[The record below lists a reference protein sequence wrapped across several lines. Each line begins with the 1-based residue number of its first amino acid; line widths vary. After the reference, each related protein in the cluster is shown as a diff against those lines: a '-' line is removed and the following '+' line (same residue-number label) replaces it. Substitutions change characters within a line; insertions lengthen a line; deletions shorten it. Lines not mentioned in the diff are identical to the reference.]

1 MKKKAAKIAGNTC
14 ALVADP
20 KDMVPYIPELVSEL
34 KKSLIDPN
42 PEVRSV
48 SARALA
54 SLLDGAGEEHFEDLI
69 PWLTEKMQGEGS
81 GVERA
86 GAAQGLA
93 ECLNA
98 LGGDRF
104 VAILPEVYRGCISS
118 IKSSRRSLTPKFLPL
133 SVGQKFEPYLSESLT
148 TVLTGLADEE
158 ESVRDAALGA
168 GRVFVSAYSHSESA
182 LDLILPA
189 IETGTNATEWR
200 IRHCALELLGSM
212 LFRIVGSSGKARVQ
226 RATAE
231 EEEAAADEEG
241 FQPKHKASS

>member
-104 VAILPEVYRGCISS
+104 VAILPEVYRGCSS
-118 IKSSRRSLTPKFLPL
+118 PLSRVREGHLELLKFLPL

-148 TVLTGLADEE
+148 AVPVSYTHLTLPTIY
-158 ESVRDAALGA
+158 SV
-168 GRVFVSAYSHSESA
+168 
-182 LDLILPA
+182 
-189 IETGTNATEWR
+189 
-200 IRHCALELLGSM
+200 
-212 LFRIVGSSGKARVQ
+212 
-226 RATAE
+226 
-231 EEEAAADEEG
+231 
-241 FQPKHKASS
+241 